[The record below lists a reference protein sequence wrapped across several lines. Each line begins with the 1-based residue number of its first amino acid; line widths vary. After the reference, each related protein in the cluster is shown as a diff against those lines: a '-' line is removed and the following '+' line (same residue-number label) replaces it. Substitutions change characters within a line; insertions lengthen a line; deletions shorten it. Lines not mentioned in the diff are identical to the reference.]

1 MHTIWTSFGIFNQ
14 FCDRM
19 LIFCDSYI
27 WRKNVTYT
35 CATLYIVQHL
45 TKHELA
51 TFIQRERYKQIC
63 YASHSCSH
71 FWDTTDDVIF
81 IKTKLWVSP
90 VLEDILEVQK
100 PNLELDSCLSDPPAW
115 NHKIIIQDVLCSM
128 YKLEGTFSDCNRK
141 IVYVCSYKTKSLLS
155 KTPPQNHRDSS
166 GPYLKNPKIETHP
179 THGELPLS
187 SGQLITQLDSLPAEA
202 NPSHWSH
209 FSKLASFTLNT
220 RA

>member
-1 MHTIWTSFGIFNQ
+1 MCDFVHCTTFDEAWVGDIHSTGKIQTNMLCQSFLFTFLGHNWWCNIHQDQALGLTCLGGYLGGAEAKPRVGQLPLWPTSLKPQDNHTRRTVFN
-14 FCDRM
+14 
-19 LIFCDSYI
+19 
-27 WRKNVTYT
+27 
-35 CATLYIVQHL
+35 VQ
-45 TKHELA
+45 T
-51 TFIQRERYKQIC
+51 RRYL
-63 YASHSCSH
+63 
-71 FWDTTDDVIF
+71 FWLQPQD
-81 IKTKLWVSP
+81 
-90 VLEDILEVQK
+90 
-100 PNLELDSCLSDPPAW
+100 CL
-115 NHKIIIQDVLCSM
+115 
-128 YKLEGTFSDCNRK
+128 
-141 IVYVCSYKTKSLLS
+141 CSYKTKSLLS